1 MMYAKKRDICIQRRK
16 YKLKSSLTFQQNEL
30 LQKYVRYKCEVS
42 VLYTDNSLY
51 GPSPV
56 ESGSTYKK
64 KEKRKY

>member
-16 YKLKSSLTFQQNEL
+16 YKLKSSLTIQQNEL

-42 VLYTDNSLY
+42 VLYTDSSLY
-51 GPSPV
+51 GPYPV

-64 KEKRKY
+64 NEKRKY